1 MARASS
7 KSSGSTGNRRREPT
21 PSDSEATLAE
31 ISPPQELDSTGDS
44 VPPIQDSPA
53 DGMTPPDIDA
63 SAPASADDRVIEA
76 KAIGQEAPKEA
87 DTAARPA
94 PMPEPPRQSGF
105 VALVLGGVVAA
116 GIGYGA
122 AYMGW
127 LPTRGASNAP
137 DTEMMQALAALQDQ
151 IAALPATAPEAAAP
165 VDLSPVLD
173 QIAALSARIDTTN
186 GGIETLAARVG
197 ALEDRPTA
205 TLQLGAEGAATQAQG
220 AAAEAERAAA
230 IAEAEAAAQAA
241 MAEAEAAATAAKA
254 EADAAI
260 AAAQAEAAAA
270 LTRAEATAALGLL
283 QAAIANGTPYAEPLA
298 QIAAVTTPAEVLTR
312 LAETGIPTQ
321 EALQQAFPALARAA
335 LPIALQETA
344 GEGMSDRL
352 GAFVMGQIGGR
363 SVAPREGDDPDAVL
377 SRVEAAVRTGDL
389 ATVLS
394 EIAALPEGARAV
406 LAPWVADVEARA
418 AAEAGLAALTDALA
432 AGGN

>member
-44 VPPIQDSPA
+44 VPPVQDSSA
-53 DGMTPPDIDA
+53 EGMTPPDIDA

-205 TLQLGAEGAATQAQG
+205 TLELGAEATQAQG
-220 AAAEAERAAA
+220 AAA